1 MKFIEFTR
9 KSLLGGEEKE
19 VQAMDPS
26 HAEVYMNHM
35 NTLFNDNYSSYRVLS
50 CEEAKE
56 VATNLLGSDF
66 DRDKELTKLLKR
78 CYGI

>member
-9 KSLLGGEEKE
+9 ESLLGGKE
-19 VQAMDPS
+19 TEIHAMDPNK
-26 HAEVYMNHM
+26 AQAYMEHM
-35 NTLFNDNYSSYRVLS
+35 NTLFNDNYSNYRVLS
-50 CEEAKE
+50 YEEAKE
-56 VATNLLGSDF
+56 VITNLLGSDF